1 MEEGGEGVEGIAST
15 TAILK
20 NQKNEHPEKQRYRYA
35 NLNRLSNG

>member
-20 NQKNEHPEKQRYRYA
+20 NQKTKTRKNKDTDI
-35 NLNRLSNG
+35 